1 LGLGPPWRSRLALV
15 IGLSARKPLVPVP
28 PSLAWVLFNLY
39 FPSNHLV
46 KKTGNLDLSTL
57 PCACFCLFCHQQKFL
72 IYMHFLH
79 DLIELYKSWLRST
92 IRYGSRYKDSVVL
105 FIMLLHVTLLMRT
118 RTRGRPLSL
127 ATIVI
132 NLLRSAIC
140 FDSLPS
146 L

>member
-1 LGLGPPWRSRLALV
+1 LGLGPPWRSGLI
-15 IGLSARKPLVPVP
+15 IGLSACKPLVRVP
-28 PSLAWVLFNLY
+28 PSLVWVLFNLY

-57 PCACFCLFCHQQKFL
+57 PCACFRLFCHQQKFL

-92 IRYGSRYKDSVVL
+92 MSRYKDSVVL
-105 FIMLLHVTLLMRT
+105 FIMLLHVTLLMRI

-127 ATIVI
+127 ATIAIICVI